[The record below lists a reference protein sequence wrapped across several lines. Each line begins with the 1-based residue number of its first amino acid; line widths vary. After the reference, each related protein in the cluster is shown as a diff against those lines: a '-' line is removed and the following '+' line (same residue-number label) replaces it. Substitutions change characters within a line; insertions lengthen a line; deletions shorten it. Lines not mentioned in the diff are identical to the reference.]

1 MKTTRLTDLLL
12 ALAALFIALGA
23 LLDGWFYAG
32 AGFALAL
39 YVVWRFFAFQ
49 AAIASLNLDVRRN
62 ADKAVVR
69 RGGTVTIDV
78 AVSSATPVEGRFT
91 DVLPRGAELVD
102 GTNSADLALAAGQTA
117 TWRYTLL
124 MASRQSAHVQRAT
137 FTVTNGLFTHTL
149 ELGAAA
155 SVVQQAPYAVSVEG
169 GAGGPG
175 GAPGVTSGAGGTE
188 GAPGVTSVSVQSLYR
203 TRRIGSGPD
212 LSHIRP
218 FAAGDPLKRIHWK
231 ASAKLNQLMTKEFLA
246 EVDEATGASASVS
259 IIIDQGGTMARGPPG
274 ATELDF
280 AVNVASHV
288 VKSAIARG
296 NRIGL
301 ITYDDLGVATNLPA
315 DLSLPHASSVV
326 RSLNEMEPGIPLR
339 APRAKLD
346 VTGADVV
353 RVKRHFA
360 ATADDES
367 DEDVR
372 HFRHVVSYMYARGE
386 GYLHSLKRAPAFRA
400 IAASLKRAQGQ
411 STIVIV
417 SDLENDFSPLTE
429 GVRLA
434 TSRGARVY
442 VVALFSKIFEQ
453 FAEPLLSLEDVYAAY
468 DAHLRRIRKLEQ
480 ISNVKVIEA
489 NTAEALQPALQE
501 ARIA

>member
-1 MKTTRLTDLLL
+1 MKTTRLTHLLL
-12 ALAALFIALGA
+12 ALAVLFIALGA
-23 LLDGWFYAG
+23 LLDTWFYAG

-49 AAIASLNLDVRRN
+49 AAIAALNLDVQRS

-91 DVLPRGAELVD
+91 DALPRGAELVE
-102 GTNSADLALAAGQTA
+102 GTNTADLALAAGQTA
-117 TWRYTLL
+117 TWRYTLV
-124 MASRQSAHVQRAT
+124 MASRQSAQVERAT
-137 FTVTNGLFTHTL
+137 LTMTNGLFVHTL
-149 ELGAAA
+149 TLGATPR
-155 SVVQQAPYAVSVEG
+155 VVQQAPYAVSVEG

-175 GAPGVTSGAGGTE
+175 GAPGVTSA
-188 GAPGVTSVSVQSLYR
+188 SVQSLYR
-203 TRRIGSGPD
+203 TRRTGGGTD

-218 FAAGDPLKRIHWK
+218 FVAGDPLRRIHWK
-231 ASAKLNQLMTKEFLA
+231 ASARLNQLMTKEFLA
-246 EVDEATGASASVS
+246 EVDEATGGAASVS
-259 IIIDQGGTMARGPPG
+259 LIIDQGGTMVRGPPG

-280 AVNVASHV
+280 AVNVASQV
-288 VKSAIARG
+288 VKSAISRG
-296 NRIGL
+296 SRIGL
-301 ITYDDLGVATNLPA
+301 VTYDDQGVGTNLRA
-315 DLSLPHASSVV
+315 DLSLSHASSVV
-326 RSLNEMEPGIPLR
+326 RSLNEIEPSIPLR
-339 APRAKLD
+339 PPRAKLD

-360 ATADDES
+360 ATEDEES

-400 IAASLKRAQGQ
+400 IAASLKRSHGQ
-411 STIVIV
+411 STIVLV
-417 SDLENDFSPLTE
+417 SDLENDFSPLSE
-429 GVRLA
+429 GIRLA
-434 TSRGARVY
+434 TRRGARVY
-442 VVALFSKIFEQ
+442 VVALFSKVFEQ
-453 FAEPLLSLEDVYAAY
+453 FADPLLSLEDVYAAY
-468 DAHLRRIRKLEQ
+468 DAHLRRMRKLEQ
-480 ISNVKVIEA
+480 IPNVKVVEA

>member
-1 MKTTRLTDLLL
+1 MKTTRLTHLLI

-23 LLDGWFYAG
+23 LLDTWFYAG

-39 YVVWRFFAFQ
+39 YVVWRFLAFQ
-49 AAIASLNLDVRRN
+49 ATIAALSLDVQRN

-91 DVLPRGAELVD
+91 DTLPRGAELVE

-117 TWRYTLL
+117 TWRYTL
-124 MASRQSAHVQRAT
+124 AVPSRQSAQVERAT
-137 FTVTNGLFTHTL
+137 LTVTNGLFTHTL
-149 ELGAAA
+149 ELGAAPR
-155 SVVQQAPYAVSVEG
+155 VVQQAPYAVNVEG
-169 GAGGPG
+169 GTGGPG
-175 GAPGVTSGAGGTE
+175 GAPGVTSA
-188 GAPGVTSVSVQSLYR
+188 SVQSLYR
-203 TRRIGSGPD
+203 TRRTGSGTD

-231 ASAKLNQLMTKEFLA
+231 ASARLNKLMTKEFLA
-246 EVDEATGASASVS
+246 EVDEATGGSASVS
-259 IIIDQGGTMARGPPG
+259 LIIDQGGTMARGPPG

-280 AVNVASHV
+280 AVNVASAV

-301 ITYDDLGVATNLPA
+301 VTYDDQGVATSLRA
-315 DLSLPHASSVV
+315 DSSLSHASSVV

-360 ATADDES
+360 ATETDET

-386 GYLHSLKRAPAFRA
+386 GYMHSLKRAPAFRA
-400 IAASLKRAQGQ
+400 IAASLLRAQGQ
-411 STIVIV
+411 SSIVIV

-453 FAEPLLSLEDVYAAY
+453 FADPLLALEDVYAAY
-468 DAHLRRIRKLEQ
+468 DAHLRRMRMLEQ

>member
-1 MKTTRLTDLLL
+1 MIMKTTRLTHLLL

-23 LLDGWFYAG
+23 LLDAWFYAG

-39 YVVWRFFAFQ
+39 YVVWRFLAFR
-49 AAIASLNLDVRRN
+49 AAIAALNLDVRRN

-78 AVSSATPVEGRFT
+78 AVSSATPVEGRFA
-91 DVLPRGAELVD
+91 DVLPRGAELVE
-102 GTNSADLALAAGQTA
+102 GTNSTDLALAAGQTA

-124 MASRQSAHVQRAT
+124 MVSRQSAQVQRAT

-155 SVVQQAPYAVSVEG
+155 SVVQQAPYAISVEG

-175 GAPGVTSGAGGTE
+175 A
-188 GAPGVTSVSVQSLYR
+188 APGVTSVSVQSLYR

-218 FAAGDPLKRIHWK
+218 FAPGDPLKRIHWK
-231 ASAKLNQLMTKEFLA
+231 ASAKLNKLMTKELLA
-246 EVDEATGASASVS
+246 EVDEATGGSASVS

-301 ITYDDLGVATNLPA
+301 ITYDDQGVATSLPT

-326 RSLNEMEPGIPLR
+326 RSLNEIEPGTPLR

-367 DEDVR
+367 DEDIR

-411 STIVIV
+411 STIVII
-417 SDLENDFSPLTE
+417 SDLEKDFSPLTE

-434 TSRGARVY
+434 TSRGARVH

-480 ISNVKVIEA
+480 IHNVTVIEA
-489 NTAEALQPALQE
+489 NTAETLQPALQE
-501 ARIA
+501 AWIA

>member
-1 MKTTRLTDLLL
+1 MKTTRLTHLLL

-23 LLDGWFYAG
+23 LLDAWFYAG

-39 YVVWRFFAFQ
+39 YLVWRFFAFQ
-49 AAIASLNLDVRRN
+49 AAIAALNLDVQRS
-62 ADKAVVR
+62 ADKPVVR

-91 DVLPRGAELVD
+91 DVLPRGAELVA
-102 GTNSADLALAAGQTA
+102 GTNSVDLALAAGQTA
-117 TWRYTLL
+117 TLRYTLL
-124 MASRQSAHVQRAT
+124 MASRQSAQVERAT
-137 FTVTNGLFTHTL
+137 LTVTNGLFTHTL

-169 GAGGPG
+169 GAGGP
-175 GAPGVTSGAGGTE
+175 E

-203 TRRIGSGPD
+203 MGRSGGGPD
-212 LSHIRP
+212 LAYIRP
-218 FAAGDPLKRIHWK
+218 FVAGDPLKRIHWK
-231 ASAKLNQLMTKEFLA
+231 ASARLNKLMTKELLA
-246 EVDEATGASASVS
+246 EVDEATGESASVS
-259 IIIDQGGTMARGPPG
+259 LIIDQGGTMARGPPG

-280 AVNVASHV
+280 AVNVASYV

-301 ITYDDLGVATNLPA
+301 VTYDDQGVVTSLKAE
-315 DLSLPHASSVV
+315 LSLPHASRVV
-326 RSLNEMEPGIPLR
+326 RSLNEIEPGIPLR

-353 RVKRHFA
+353 RVNRHFA
-360 ATADDES
+360 ATDDEES

-400 IAASLKRAQGQ
+400 IAASLKRPQGQ

-434 TSRGARVY
+434 TRRGARVC

-453 FAEPLLSLEDVYAAY
+453 FADPLLALEDVYAAY
-468 DAHLRRIRKLEQ
+468 DAHLRRMRKLEQ
-480 ISNVKVIEA
+480 IPNVTVIEA

>member
-1 MKTTRLTDLLL
+1 MKTTRLTHLLL

-23 LLDGWFYAG
+23 LLDAWFYTG

-39 YVVWRFFAFQ
+39 YVVWRFLAFQ
-49 AAIASLNLDVRRN
+49 AAIAVLNLDVQRN

-91 DVLPRGAELVD
+91 DTLPRGAELVD
-102 GTNSADLALAAGQTA
+102 GTNSADLALVAGEAA

-124 MASRQSAHVQRAT
+124 MASRQSAQIERAT
-137 FTVTNGLFTHTL
+137 LTVTNGLFWHTL
-149 ELGAAA
+149 ELRPAPRVA
-155 SVVQQAPYAVSVEG
+155 QQSPYAVNVEG
-169 GAGGPG
+169 GVGGPG
-175 GAPGVTSGAGGTE
+175 GAPGVTSA
-188 GAPGVTSVSVQSLYR
+188 SVQSLYR
-203 TRRIGSGPD
+203 TRRTGSGTD

-231 ASAKLNQLMTKEFLA
+231 ASARLNKLMTKEFLA
-246 EVDEATGASASVS
+246 EVDEATGGSASVS
-259 IIIDQGGTMARGPPG
+259 LIIDQGGTMARGPPG

-280 AVNVASHV
+280 AVNVASAV

-301 ITYDDLGVATNLPA
+301 VTYDDHGVATSLRA
-315 DLSLPHASSVV
+315 DSSLSHASSVV

-360 ATADDES
+360 ATEGDES

-386 GYLHSLKRAPAFRA
+386 GYMHSLKRAPAFRA
-400 IAASLKRAQGQ
+400 IAASLLRAQGQ
-411 STIVIV
+411 SSIVIV

-453 FAEPLLSLEDVYAAY
+453 FADPLLALEDVYAAY
-468 DAHLRRIRKLEQ
+468 DAHLRRMRKLEQ
-480 ISNVKVIEA
+480 IPNVKVIEA

>member
-1 MKTTRLTDLLL
+1 MKTTRLTHLIL
-12 ALAALFIALGA
+12 ALAALFVALGA
-23 LLDGWFYAG
+23 LLDASFYAG

-39 YVVWRFFAFQ
+39 YVVWRFLAFRASI
-49 AAIASLNLDVRRN
+49 AALNLDVRRT
-62 ADKAVVR
+62 ADKAVVG

-91 DVLPRGAELVD
+91 DALPRGAGLVD
-102 GTNSADLALAAGQTA
+102 GTNSTDLALAAGQTA
-117 TWRYTLL
+117 TWRYTLV
-124 MASRQSAHVQRAT
+124 MASRHSAQIERAT
-137 FTVTNGLFTHTL
+137 LTVTNGLFMHTL
-149 ELGAAA
+149 ELEAAA
-155 SVVQQAPYAVSVEG
+155 SVVQQAPYTVSVER

-175 GAPGVTSGAGGTE
+175 GASGVTSA
-188 GAPGVTSVSVQSLYR
+188 SVQSLYR
-203 TRRIGSGPD
+203 TRRTGSGTD

-218 FAAGDPLKRIHWK
+218 FAAGDPLRRIHWK
-231 ASAKLNQLMTKEFLA
+231 ASAKLNKLMTKEFLIG
-246 EVDEATGASASVS
+246 VDEATGGSASVNL
-259 IIIDQGGTMARGPPG
+259 IIDQGGTMARGPPG

-280 AVNVASHV
+280 AVNVASHI

-301 ITYDDLGVATNLPA
+301 VTYDDGGVATSLRA
-315 DLSLPHASSVV
+315 DLSLPHASRVV

-346 VTGADVV
+346 VTGADVA

-360 ATADDES
+360 ATADDET

-400 IAASLKRAQGQ
+400 IAASLLRAQGQ
-411 STIVIV
+411 SSIVIV

-442 VVALFSKIFEQ
+442 VVALFSKVFEQ
-453 FAEPLLSLEDVYAAY
+453 FADPLLSLEDVYAAY
-468 DAHLRRIRKLEQ
+468 DAHLRRLRKLEQ
-480 ISNVKVIEA
+480 IPNVKVIEA
-489 NTAEALQPALQE
+489 NTAQALQPALQE

>member
-1 MKTTRLTDLLL
+1 MKTTRLTHLLL

-23 LLDGWFYAG
+23 LLDAWFYAG

-39 YVVWRFFAFQ
+39 YVVWRFLAFQ
-49 AAIASLNLDVRRN
+49 AAIVALNLDVQRN

-78 AVSSATPVEGRFT
+78 AVSTATPVEGRFT
-91 DVLPRGAELVD
+91 DTLPRGAELVD
-102 GTNSADLALAAGQTA
+102 GTNSADLALAAGQTV
-117 TWRYTLL
+117 TWRYTLV
-124 MASRQSAHVQRAT
+124 MASRQSAQIERAT
-137 FTVTNGLFTHTL
+137 LTVTNGLFWHTL
-149 ELGAAA
+149 ELGPAPRVA
-155 SVVQQAPYAVSVEG
+155 QQSPYAVNVEG
-169 GAGGPG
+169 GSGGQG
-175 GAPGVTSGAGGTE
+175 GAPGVTSA
-188 GAPGVTSVSVQSLYR
+188 SVQSLYR
-203 TRRIGSGPD
+203 TRRTGSGTD

-231 ASAKLNQLMTKEFLA
+231 ASARLNKLMTKEFLA
-246 EVDEATGASASVS
+246 EVDEATGGSANVS
-259 IIIDQGGTMARGPPG
+259 LIIDQGGTMARGPSG

-280 AVNVASHV
+280 AVNVASAV

-301 ITYDDLGVATNLPA
+301 VTYDDHGVATSLRA
-315 DLSLPHASSVV
+315 DSSLSHASSVV
-326 RSLNEMEPGIPLR
+326 RSLNEMEPGVPLR

-360 ATADDES
+360 ATAET

-386 GYLHSLKRAPAFRA
+386 GYMHSLKRAPAFRA
-400 IAASLKRAQGQ
+400 IAASLLRAQGQ
-411 STIVIV
+411 SSIVIV

-434 TSRGARVY
+434 TSRGTRVY

-453 FAEPLLSLEDVYAAY
+453 FADPLLSLEDVYAAY
-468 DAHLRRIRKLEQ
+468 DAHQRRMRKLEQ
-480 ISNVKVIEA
+480 IPNVKVIET

>member
-1 MKTTRLTDLLL
+1 MKTTRLTHLLL

-23 LLDGWFYAG
+23 LLDAWFYAG

-39 YVVWRFFAFQ
+39 YVVWRFLAFQ
-49 AAIASLNLDVRRN
+49 AAIVALNLDVQRN

-78 AVSSATPVEGRFT
+78 AVSTATPVEGRFT
-91 DVLPRGAELVD
+91 DTLPRGAELVD
-102 GTNSADLALAAGQTA
+102 GTNSADLALAAGQTV
-117 TWRYTLL
+117 TWRYTLV
-124 MASRQSAHVQRAT
+124 MASRQSAQIERAT
-137 FTVTNGLFTHTL
+137 LTVTNGLFWHTL
-149 ELGAAA
+149 ELGPAPRVA
-155 SVVQQAPYAVSVEG
+155 QQSPYAVNVEG
-169 GAGGPG
+169 GSGGPG
-175 GAPGVTSGAGGTE
+175 GAPGVTSA
-188 GAPGVTSVSVQSLYR
+188 SVQSLYR
-203 TRRIGSGPD
+203 TRRTGSGTD

-231 ASAKLNQLMTKEFLA
+231 ASARLNKLMTKEVLA
-246 EVDEATGASASVS
+246 EVDEATGGSANVS
-259 IIIDQGGTMARGPPG
+259 LIIDQGGTMARGPSG

-280 AVNVASHV
+280 AVNVASAV

-301 ITYDDLGVATNLPA
+301 VTYDDHGVATSLRA
-315 DLSLPHASSVV
+315 DSSLSHASSVV
-326 RSLNEMEPGIPLR
+326 RSLNEMEPGVPLR

-360 ATADDES
+360 ATAET

-386 GYLHSLKRAPAFRA
+386 GYMHSLKRAPAFRA
-400 IAASLKRAQGQ
+400 IAASLLRAQGQ
-411 STIVIV
+411 SSIVIV

-434 TSRGARVY
+434 TSRGTRVY

-453 FAEPLLSLEDVYAAY
+453 FADPLLSLEDVYAAY
-468 DAHLRRIRKLEQ
+468 DAHQRRMRKLEQ
-480 ISNVKVIEA
+480 IPNVKVIEA

>member
-1 MKTTRLTDLLL
+1 MQTTRLTHLVL

-23 LLDGWFYAG
+23 LLDAWFYAG

-39 YVVWRFFAFQ
+39 YVVWRFLAFR
-49 AAIASLNLDVRRN
+49 AAIAALNLDVQRN

-78 AVSSATPVEGRFT
+78 AVSSAAPVEGRFT
-91 DVLPRGAELVD
+91 DVLPRGAELVE

-117 TWRYTLL
+117 RWQYTLL
-124 MASRQSAHVQRAT
+124 MAGRQSAQIERAT
-137 FTVTNGLFTHTL
+137 LTVTNGLFTHTL
-149 ELGAAA
+149 DLGAVA
-155 SVVQQAPYAVSVEG
+155 SVVQRAPYVVSVEG

-175 GAPGVTSGAGGTE
+175 A
-188 GAPGVTSVSVQSLYR
+188 APGVTSVSVQSLYR
-203 TRRIGSGPD
+203 TRRTGNGPD
-212 LSHIRP
+212 LAYIRP
-218 FAAGDPLKRIHWK
+218 FTTGDPLKRIHWK
-231 ASAKLNQLMTKEFLA
+231 ASARLNQLMTKELLA
-246 EVDEATGASASVS
+246 EVDEATSGSASVS

-280 AVNVASHV
+280 AVNVASYV
-288 VKSAIARG
+288 VKSSIARG

-301 ITYDDLGVATNLPA
+301 VTYDDQGVGTSLRA
-315 DLSLPHASSVV
+315 DLSLPHASRVA
-326 RSLNEMEPGIPLR
+326 RSLNEIEPGIPLR
-339 APRAKLD
+339 PPRAKLD

-353 RVKRHFA
+353 RVKRHFS
-360 ATADDES
+360 ATANDES
-367 DEDVR
+367 DEDIR
-372 HFRHVVSYMYARGE
+372 HFRHIISYMYARGE
-386 GYLHSLKRAPAFRA
+386 GYLYSLKRAPAFRA
-400 IAASLKRAQGQ
+400 IVASLKRAQGQ

-442 VVALFSKIFEQ
+442 VIALFSKVFEQ
-453 FAEPLLSLEDVYAAY
+453 FADPLLALEEVYAAY
-468 DAHLRRIRKLEQ
+468 DAHLRRIRKLEH
-480 ISNVKVIEA
+480 IPNVTVIEA
-489 NTAEALQPALQE
+489 NTAETLLPALQE

>member
-1 MKTTRLTDLLL
+1 MKTTRLTHLLL
-12 ALAALFIALGA
+12 ALAALFIALGV
-23 LLDGWFYAG
+23 LLDAWFYAG

-49 AAIASLNLDVRRN
+49 AAIAAINLDVERT

-69 RGGTVTIDV
+69 RGGTVIMDV

-91 DVLPRGAELVD
+91 DTLPRGAELVD

-117 TWRYTLL
+117 TWRYTLV
-124 MASRQSAHVQRAT
+124 MASRQSAQIERAT
-137 FTVTNGLFTHTL
+137 LTVTNGLFWHTL
-149 ELGAAA
+149 ELGPAPRVA
-155 SVVQQAPYAVSVEG
+155 QQSPYAVNVEG
-169 GAGGPG
+169 GSGGPG
-175 GAPGVTSGAGGTE
+175 GAPGVTSA
-188 GAPGVTSVSVQSLYR
+188 SVQSLYR
-203 TRRIGSGPD
+203 TRRTGSGTD

-231 ASAKLNQLMTKEFLA
+231 ASARLNKLMTKEFLA
-246 EVDEATGASASVS
+246 EVDEATGGSANVS
-259 IIIDQGGTMARGPPG
+259 LIIDQGGTMARGPSG

-280 AVNVASHV
+280 AVNVASAV

-301 ITYDDLGVATNLPA
+301 VTYDDQGVATSLRA
-315 DLSLPHASSVV
+315 DSSLSHASSVV
-326 RSLNEMEPGIPLR
+326 RSLNEMEPGVPLR

-360 ATADDES
+360 ATAET

-386 GYLHSLKRAPAFRA
+386 GYMHSLKRAPAFRA
-400 IAASLKRAQGQ
+400 IAASLLRAQGR
-411 STIVIV
+411 SSIVIV

-453 FAEPLLSLEDVYAAY
+453 FADPLLSLEDVYAAY
-468 DAHLRRIRKLEQ
+468 DAHQRRMRKLEQ
-480 ISNVKVIEA
+480 IPNVKVIEA

>member
-1 MKTTRLTDLLL
+1 
-12 ALAALFIALGA
+12 
-23 LLDGWFYAG
+23 
-32 AGFALAL
+32 
-39 YVVWRFFAFQ
+39 
-49 AAIASLNLDVRRN
+49 
-62 ADKAVVR
+62 
-69 RGGTVTIDV
+69 
-78 AVSSATPVEGRFT
+78 
-91 DVLPRGAELVD
+91 VD
-102 GTNSADLALAAGQTA
+102 GTNSADLALAAGQTV
-117 TWRYTLL
+117 TWRYTLV
-124 MASRQSAHVQRAT
+124 MASRQSAQIERAT
-137 FTVTNGLFTHTL
+137 LTVTNGLFWHTL
-149 ELGAAA
+149 ELGPAPRVA
-155 SVVQQAPYAVSVEG
+155 QQSPYAVNVEG
-169 GAGGPG
+169 GSGGPG
-175 GAPGVTSGAGGTE
+175 GAPGVTSA
-188 GAPGVTSVSVQSLYR
+188 SVQSLYR
-203 TRRIGSGPD
+203 TRRTGSGTD

-231 ASAKLNQLMTKEFLA
+231 ASARLNKLMTKEFLA
-246 EVDEATGASASVS
+246 EVDEATGGSANVS
-259 IIIDQGGTMARGPPG
+259 LIIDQGGTMARGPSG

-280 AVNVASHV
+280 AVNVASAV

-301 ITYDDLGVATNLPA
+301 VTYDDHGVATSLRA
-315 DLSLPHASSVV
+315 DSSLSHASSVV
-326 RSLNEMEPGIPLR
+326 RSLNEMEPGVPLR

-360 ATADDES
+360 ATAET

-386 GYLHSLKRAPAFRA
+386 GYMHSLKRAPAFRA
-400 IAASLKRAQGQ
+400 IAASLLRAQGQ
-411 STIVIV
+411 SSIVIV

-434 TSRGARVY
+434 TSRGTRVY

-453 FAEPLLSLEDVYAAY
+453 FADPLLSLEDVYAAY
-468 DAHLRRIRKLEQ
+468 DAHQRRMRKLEQ
-480 ISNVKVIEA
+480 IPNVKVIET

>member
-1 MKTTRLTDLLL
+1 MKTTRLTHLLL
-12 ALAALFIALGA
+12 ALAALFVALGA
-23 LLDGWFYAG
+23 LLDAWFYAG

-39 YVVWRFFAFQ
+39 YVVWRFLAFQ
-49 AAIASLNLDVRRN
+49 ASVAALNLDVQRT
-62 ADKAVVR
+62 ADKPVVR

-78 AVSSATPVEGRFT
+78 TVSSATPVEGRFT
-91 DVLPRGAELVD
+91 DVLPRVAELVE
-102 GTNSADLALAAGQTA
+102 GTNSADLALTAGQTA
-117 TWRYTLL
+117 TWRYTLM
-124 MASRQSAHVQRAT
+124 MASRQSAQIGRAT
-137 FTVTNGLFTHTL
+137 LTVTNGLFTHTVD
-149 ELGAAA
+149 LGAAPR
-155 SVVQQAPYAVSVEG
+155 VVQQAPYAVSVEG

-175 GAPGVTSGAGGTE
+175 GARGVTSA
-188 GAPGVTSVSVQSLYR
+188 SVPALYR
-203 TRRIGSGPD
+203 TRLTGSGVD

-218 FAAGDPLKRIHWK
+218 FAVGDPLKRIHWK
-231 ASAKLNQLMTKEFLA
+231 ASARLNQLMTKEFLA
-246 EVDEATGASASVS
+246 EVDTAIGGNVSVS
-259 IIIDQGGTMARGPPG
+259 LIIDQGGTMARGPPG

-301 ITYDDLGVATNLPA
+301 VTYDDQGVATSLLA

-326 RSLNEMEPGIPLR
+326 RSLNELEPSIPLR

-360 ATADDES
+360 ETEDEES
-367 DEDVR
+367 DEDIR

-386 GYLHSLKRAPAFRA
+386 GYLRSLKRAPAFRA

-411 STIVIV
+411 SSIVVV

-429 GVRLA
+429 GLRLA
-434 TSRGARVY
+434 ASRGARVH
-442 VVALFSKIFEQ
+442 VVALFSKVFEQ
-453 FAEPLLSLEDVYAAY
+453 FADPLLSLEEVYAAY
-468 DAHLRRIRKLEQ
+468 DAHLRRMRKLEQ
-480 ISNVKVIEA
+480 IPNVKVIEA
-489 NTAEALQPALQE
+489 NTAETLLPALQE
-501 ARIA
+501 AKIA

>member
-1 MKTTRLTDLLL
+1 MKTTRLTHLLL
-12 ALAALFIALGA
+12 ALAALFVALGA
-23 LLDGWFYAG
+23 LLDAWFYAG

-39 YVVWRFFAFQ
+39 YVVWRFLAFQ
-49 AAIASLNLDVRRN
+49 AAIAALSLDVRRN
-62 ADKAVVR
+62 ADKPVVR

-78 AVSSATPVEGRFT
+78 AISSATPVEGRFT
-91 DVLPRGAELVD
+91 DVLPRGAELVE

-117 TWRYTLL
+117 TWRYTLM
-124 MASRQSAHVQRAT
+124 MASRQSAQIGRAT
-137 FTVTNGLFTHTL
+137 LTVTNGLFTHTL
-149 ELGAAA
+149 ELGAAPR
-155 SVVQQAPYAVSVEG
+155 VVQQAPYAVSVEG

-175 GAPGVTSGAGGTE
+175 GARGVTSA
-188 GAPGVTSVSVQSLYR
+188 SVPSLYR
-203 TRRIGSGPD
+203 TRRTGSGPD

-218 FAAGDPLKRIHWK
+218 FAVGDPLKRIHWK
-231 ASAKLNQLMTKEFLA
+231 ASARLNQLMTKEFLA
-246 EVDEATGASASVS
+246 EVDAAVGGNVSVS
-259 IIIDQGGTMARGPPG
+259 LIIDQGGTMARGPPG

-301 ITYDDLGVATNLPA
+301 ITYDDQGVATSLLA

-326 RSLNEMEPGIPLR
+326 RSLNELEPSIPLR
-339 APRAKLD
+339 PPRAKLD

-360 ATADDES
+360 ETEDEES
-367 DEDVR
+367 DEDVK
-372 HFRHVVSYMYARGE
+372 HFRHIVSYMYARGE
-386 GYLHSLKRAPAFRA
+386 GYMHSLKRAPAFRA

-411 STIVIV
+411 STIVVV

-434 TSRGARVY
+434 TSRGARVH
-442 VVALFSKIFEQ
+442 VVALFSKVFEQ
-453 FAEPLLSLEDVYAAY
+453 FADPLISLEDVYAAY
-468 DAHLRRIRKLEQ
+468 DAHLRRMRKLEQ
-480 ISNVKVIEA
+480 IPNVKVIEA
-489 NTAEALQPALQE
+489 NTAETLLSALQE